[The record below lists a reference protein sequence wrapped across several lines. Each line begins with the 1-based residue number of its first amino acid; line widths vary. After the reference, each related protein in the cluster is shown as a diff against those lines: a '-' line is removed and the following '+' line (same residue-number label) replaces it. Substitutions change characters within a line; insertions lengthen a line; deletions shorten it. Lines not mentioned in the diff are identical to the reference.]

1 MVRSHSGPSH
11 HQRLPSIAT
20 LEPTRPEEHHSFYQ
34 SYFGPSPA
42 LSRRGSSDSLCSTPS
57 LAGSNVSSYASSDGR
72 HSPVAA
78 PYQHYNKFFAA
89 ANESLVDNGVWSMLQ
104 PIDHKLIS
112 LAIRP
117 GTSSKSKS
125 SRTGSK
131 SPSLRQPA
139 SIQRPAPQKRK
150 KPQKQDAE
158 AHCNIKYQDEQ
169 QSFIIYCRDDLDIPW
184 ARVKE
189 AYNKQFPQGPRREV
203 GGLQSIMY
211 RMNEVCPVRT
221 EDGLLKFGVEVRDP
235 KTNELLS
242 GTYNQ
247 HDNEVDRR
255 LVRSKGKVSL
265 IDRYAEQVVEA
276 NWSWIRPQ
284 DMERARELGKSFLET
299 LSRIIPC
306 STWLT

>member
-11 HQRLPSIAT
+11 RRLPSILT
-20 LEPTRPEEHHSFYQ
+20 LESTRPEEHHSFYQ

-42 LSRRGSSDSLCSTPS
+42 LSRRGSADSNCSTPS

-72 HSPVAA
+72 HSPVA

-89 ANESLVDNGVWSMLQ
+89 ANESIVDNGVWSMLQ
-104 PIDHKLIS
+104 PSDHKLIS
-112 LAIRP
+112 FAIRP
-117 GTSSKSKS
+117 TTSSSKSKP

-139 SIQRPAPQKRK
+139 SIQRPGPQKRK
-150 KPQKQDAE
+150 KPQKQDTE

-169 QSFIIYCRDDLDIPW
+169 QDFIIYLHDDLSMTW
-184 ARVKE
+184 AQIKE
-189 AYNKQFPQGPRREV
+189 AYNKQFTQGPQREV
-203 GGLQSIMY
+203 GGLQSILY
-211 RMNEVCPVRT
+211 RLNEVCPVRT

-242 GTYNQ
+242 GKYNQ
-247 HDNEVDRR
+247 HDNEVGPAF
-255 LVRSKGKVSL
+255 VRGKGKVSL
-265 IDRYAEQVVEA
+265 IDRYAEQVVEG

-284 DMERARELGKSFLET
+284 DMERARELGKSF
-299 LSRIIPC
+299 I
-306 STWLT
+306 